1 MKLFAS
7 VCAGTV
13 MAAGIAAVP
22 ARAQVIEAQVIEAQV
37 LPVQT
42 VQARIIQ
49 VADVLR
55 SDGYDRGAYVGPPE
69 PVPMGDD
76 TVILAPDEIPGILR
90 QQGFSQLGPVFRR
103 GWVYTVAV
111 LNQNGDDGRLIVDAR
126 TGEPIRFIPAMRMD
140 SRLRDELDRMYG
152 PPGPPPAR
160 FAQPYDRGP
169 SHRVYPP
176 RTASHA
182 PVASPRHAA
191 PLKRAAKAI
200 AKTAPKPN
208 PAAAAA
214 ASPKTQ
220 TPAAHTAQLSGTS
233 GAAPKDV
240 PKSEVKPAAKPEAK
254 PATDASTVELKPTG
268 PMPPVQPMD

>member
-7 VCAGTV
+7 ICVGTV
-13 MAAGIAAVP
+13 MAAGIATVP
-22 ARAQVIEAQVIEAQV
+22 ARAQVIQI
-37 LPVQT
+37 
-42 VQARIIQ
+42 VQAKIIQ

-55 SDGYDRGAYVGPPE
+55 SDDGAYDRGAYVGPPE

-126 TGEPIRFIPAMRMD
+126 TGEPIRFVPAMRMD

-160 FAQPYDRGP
+160 FAQPYGNP
-169 SHRVYPP
+169 PP
-176 RTASHA
+176 RRDYPS
-182 PVASPRHAA
+182 RRG
-191 PLKRAAKAI
+191 RAAAWL
-200 AKTAPKPN
+200 AK
-208 PAAAAA
+208 
-214 ASPKTQ
+214 
-220 TPAAHTAQLSGTS
+220 
-233 GAAPKDV
+233 
-240 PKSEVKPAAKPEAK
+240 E
-254 PATDASTVELKPTG
+254 
-268 PMPPVQPMD
+268 

>member
-7 VCAGTV
+7 MCAGTV
-13 MAAGIAAVP
+13 MATGIVTVP
-22 ARAQVIEAQVIEAQV
+22 ARAQVIEAQVLRAQIV
-37 LPVQT
+37 QAPVQ
-42 VQARIIQ
+42 VS
-49 VADVLR
+49 DVLR
-55 SDGYDRGAYVGPPE
+55 SDGGYDRGVYVGPPE

-76 TVILAPDEIPGILR
+76 TVMLAPEEIPGILR

-111 LNQNGDDGRLIVDAR
+111 LDENGDDGRLIVDAR
-126 TGEPIRFIPAMRMD
+126 SGEPIRFIPAMRMD

-160 FAQPYDRGP
+160 FAQPYDRP
-169 SHRVYPP
+169 PRRDYPP

-182 PVASPRHAA
+182 PMAPPRHAA

-208 PAAAAA
+208 PAAEAVA
-214 ASPKTQ
+214 PKPQ

-233 GAAPKDV
+233 GVAPKVD
-240 PKSEVKPAAKPEAK
+240 AKVEAK
-254 PATDASTVELKPTG
+254 PAANASTIELKPTG
-268 PMPPVQPMD
+268 PLPPVQPMD

>member
-22 ARAQVIEAQVIEAQV
+22 ARAQVIEV
-37 LPVQT
+37 LQPQI
-42 VQARIIQ
+42 VQAHIIQ

-55 SDGYDRGAYVGPPE
+55 SDGGYDRGAYVGPPE

-76 TVILAPDEIPGILR
+76 TVIIAPDEIPGILR

-111 LNQNGDDGRLIVDAR
+111 LNQAGDDGRLIVDAR
-126 TGEPIRFIPAMRMD
+126 SGEPIRFIPAMRMD

-169 SHRVYPP
+169 SHRNYPP

-200 AKTAPKPN
+200 AKTSPKPN
-208 PAAAAA
+208 SAATAAVPSKA
-214 ASPKTQ
+214 Q

-233 GAAPKDV
+233 GSATKDAPK
-240 PKSEVKPAAKPEAK
+240 PEAKPEAK
-254 PATDASTVELKPTG
+254 PATDAATIELKPTG